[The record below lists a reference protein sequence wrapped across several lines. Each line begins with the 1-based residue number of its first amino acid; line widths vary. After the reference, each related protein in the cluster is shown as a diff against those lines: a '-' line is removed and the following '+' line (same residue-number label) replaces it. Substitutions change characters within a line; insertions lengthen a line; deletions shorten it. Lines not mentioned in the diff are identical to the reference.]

1 MWNIESDIRVSIEN
15 LVFGLTFI
23 LQERMYA
30 DWIMI
35 TSVTSIMG
43 TIAISE
49 DEERFAFF
57 VDDSQSKSNLVVCKM
72 GLYKK

>member
-1 MWNIESDIRVSIEN
+1 
-15 LVFGLTFI
+15 
-23 LQERMYA
+23 MYA